1 MGKIGD
7 LWVRLGLKSEDYKK
21 GMDNAKKETNNFSK
35 GLGKMKAGALA
46 VWAAIGTAVIKFSKD
61 FISATN
67 KVGDAWAQT
76 MSSIKASYHSFLA
89 DLSNTKF
96 GMDTSG
102 SGSKLGNIFRNE
114 INWWKSLFGNAKEAG
129 DAAKEMT
136 AAFDAEFE
144 LVNSVRLQ
152 KAMIQEELNELY
164 VSMRDTTLS
173 PADRKAAANRYRELL
188 QPLADAEISVYSNM
202 LEKASEAWQAG
213 TGLSRNYSTDEMR
226 EFFANYG
233 TNTEGMKSKY
243 GELAS
248 VYENKKSDTQNAVIF
263 DTLTKLAQAEA
274 QMSDV
279 TKVLARTELAID
291 KALAELAGAVYETL
305 AEDLASG
312 LEDVYDAVD
321 NLEDIEI
328 VMPEIDLTALDRAEQ
343 QVKQFVTDWEDEQRK
358 IAELNG
364 MLESSIVSSMG
375 GATQAFTDALFGLE
389 GADAKGI
396 LAALMQPFA
405 DTAGQ
410 LGAMLIAQGLAV
422 EAFKTSLDSLQG
434 VPAIAAGAALLAISA
449 AMKSGIKSLAGGTA
463 GAGTSSSHGGS
474 SYKGATDMN
483 YDSTLTVYVEG
494 RVSGSDILLAGQ
506 NQQNKWNR

>member
-1 MGKIGD
+1 M
-7 LWVRLGLKSEDYKK
+7 RLGLKSEDYKK

-321 NLEDIEI
+321 DLEDIEI

-343 QVKQFVTDWEDEQRK
+343 QVKQFVT
-358 IAELNG
+358 
-364 MLESSIVSSMG
+364 SIG